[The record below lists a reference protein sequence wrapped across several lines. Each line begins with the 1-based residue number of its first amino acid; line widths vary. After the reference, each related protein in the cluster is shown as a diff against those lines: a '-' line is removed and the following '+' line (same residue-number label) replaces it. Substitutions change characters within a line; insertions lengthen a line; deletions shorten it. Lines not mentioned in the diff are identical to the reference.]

1 MDILYDSEP
10 LFPSVFMVNTAGS
23 QITEHDD
30 DDGIE
35 DYFDVGFNESN
46 YLKKEVKK

>member
-23 QITEHDD
+23 HITEHDD
-30 DDGIE
+30 DDGIK
-35 DYFDVGFNESN
+35 DFFDVESN
-46 YLKKEVKK
+46 NSNYKKS